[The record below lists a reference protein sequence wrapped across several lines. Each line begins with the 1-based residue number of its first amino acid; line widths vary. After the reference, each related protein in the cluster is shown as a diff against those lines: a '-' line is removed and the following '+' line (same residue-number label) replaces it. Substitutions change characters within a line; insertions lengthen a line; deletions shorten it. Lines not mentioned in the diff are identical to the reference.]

1 MHKIVVLLSVFILSG
16 FCLTGCGEEP
26 APEPTPKPTEL
37 DPFRARLDTFP
48 QRCNPLMVGKRL
60 TDRFINVDCA
70 TKRKTYIYP
79 HYSFWGNVYSTNTPD
94 HVSYP
99 DVCAWLGALWF
110 ADKAGEEALYEG
122 VVAKFEPL
130 FNEDKVMQ
138 PLNCLEQKGT
148 SVTSVSNI
156 VDYYVFGAIPLEIYK
171 HKKEAR
177 YLDLGMIYADGQ
189 WTLPS
194 DATDEQRRYHEAGYS
209 WQTRVWLDD
218 MFMITALQIAAYQ
231 ATGDDKYLERAA
243 DEMVYYLEQIQE
255 PSGLFYHA
263 TNAPYYWARGNGW
276 VAVGMAEMLKLL
288 PDGHADKERI
298 RESYVK
304 MMDALV
310 RFQMSSG
317 MWSQLVD
324 NHSVWPESSGSAM
337 FAYALI
343 TGVKNGWLEG
353 EKYAVAARKGWIA
366 LVSYLDENYDLKDV
380 CEGTG
385 ARNDLEYYK
394 NRRKWVG
401 DLHGQA
407 GMLWCAYALI
417 DPAEY

>member
-1 MHKIVVLLSVFILSG
+1 MLIVPRSVRHIYILIIL
-16 FCLTGCGEEP
+16 FGE
-26 APEPTPKPTEL
+26 
-37 DPFRARLDTFP
+37 
-48 QRCNPLMVGKRL
+48 N
-60 TDRFINVDCA
+60 
-70 TKRKTYIYP
+70 
-79 HYSFWGNVYSTNTPD
+79 
-94 HVSYP
+94 
-99 DVCAWLGALWF
+99 VCAWLGALWF

-138 PLNCLEQKGT
+138 PLNSLEQKGT
-148 SVTSVSNI
+148 SVTSKSNI

-231 ATGDDKYLERAA
+231 ATGDNKYLERAA

-288 PDGHADKERI
+288 PDGHTDKERI

-343 TGVKNGWLEG
+343 TGVKNGWLED